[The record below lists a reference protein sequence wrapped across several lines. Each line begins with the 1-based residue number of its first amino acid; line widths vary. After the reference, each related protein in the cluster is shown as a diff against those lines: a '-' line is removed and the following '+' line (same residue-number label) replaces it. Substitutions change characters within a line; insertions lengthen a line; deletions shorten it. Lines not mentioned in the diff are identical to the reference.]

1 MVQATADKYD
11 LCIHVSKYM
20 FYNGSTTTQLLK
32 ASPVQLS
39 GKNRMSGKDREQLY
53 LKLEN
58 DHYTFEKGIACIIS
72 LFPFIR
78 CFTVL
83 IVFDHFYWSPLFV
96 KIYIQCITEPFG
108 TREQSLQV
116 SKGFVTYSILLS
128 LFYQCFVT
136 WKSISINWNCAESKL
151 FIPIEY

>member
-1 MVQATADKYD
+1 MTDPLVQATADKYN

-39 GKNRMSGKDREQLY
+39 GKNRMSGNDREQLY

-72 LFPFIR
+72 LFPFIE
-78 CFTVL
+78 VL
-83 IVFDHFYWSPLFV
+83 CLLRY
-96 KIYIQCITEPFG
+96 IYSAS
-108 TREQSLQV
+108 QSLLAQGGRACKCQKV
-116 SKGFVTYSILLS
+116 L
-128 LFYQCFVT
+128 
-136 WKSISINWNCAESKL
+136 
-151 FIPIEY
+151 